1 MIRGHGNFA
10 EYVPNS
16 LLLLGFAE
24 IGGTEPAVIYL
35 GGTLLIVGLLLH
47 AYAMAMTEKNHFAR
61 RYGMIMTMA
70 SIVIGIG
77 ACLRLS
83 LGSERLQTNRVH
95 PCAIL
100 PFVLNHNET
109 AVFGPTIIKAVS
121 EDRTWTPRYSTNP
134 AYPAGT

>member
-1 MIRGHGNFA
+1 MNKMLEGECLCGHDREEPFRTPIRHDHDHG
-10 EYVPNS
+10 
-16 LLLLGFAE
+16 LDR
-24 IGGTEPAVIYL
+24 
-35 GGTLLIVGLLLH
+35 H
-47 AYAMAMTEKNHFAR
+47 W
-61 RYGMIMTMA
+61 
-70 SIVIGIG
+70 G